1 MMLSSH
7 MAASALIKIC
17 IDPHLIRRILEHLG
31 LWVQQSSRDPSSQK
45 AFGQNGQI
53 GYEPYGKFDWSYW
66 LNWLIE

>member
-31 LWVQQSSRDPSSQK
+31 LWVQKSSKNPSSQE
-45 AFGQNGQI
+45 AFDQNGQI
-53 GYEPYGKFDWSYW
+53 VYDPMVS
-66 LNWLIE
+66 LIGPIG